1 MITTEKLPANFK
13 PYQSIN
19 FCSNNIIGGGH
30 IFAMGKVL
38 PLLIGVGAKPRIWLQ
53 AVSAPGSKEF
63 TTVVNDSRST
73 HPAVTVTTQG
83 NKVVVSVRGRTVL
96 TAESTGEQSVTVN
109 ELDFRPIGLNVFG
122 NSSSLSLG
130 GMQLGHN
137 TFSGVG
143 VAFGLGA

>member
-1 MITTEKLPANFK
+1 MITTENLPASYK

-53 AVSAPGSKEF
+53 AVSTPGRQEF
-63 TTVVNDSRST
+63 ITVVNDSKST
-73 HPAVTVTTQG
+73 HPAVSIRTEG
-83 NKVVVSVRGRTVL
+83 KKVIVSVQGRTVL
-96 TAESTGEQSVTVN
+96 SAESTGEQSVTIS

-130 GMQLGHN
+130 GMQMSHN